1 VSTAVDPREDP
12 ALRRRNIRLAIVLG
26 IVAVAVYV
34 TFFLVK
40 GMGGE

>member
-1 VSTAVDPREDP
+1 MDPRDDP

>member
-1 VSTAVDPREDP
+1 MDPRDDP
-12 ALRRRNIRLAIVLG
+12 ALRRRNIRLAVLLG
-26 IVAVAVYV
+26 IVAVVVYV